1 MAALKQRAVTGIPSR
16 SSEEVEQHARWYMQH
31 TRRVALKK
39 QALDEWRQRKRR
51 AEAQGRMEVLSGV
64 EGSDKE
70 GGLDGT
76 VTGTAT
82 AEERENL

>member
-70 GGLDGT
+70 GGLDG
-76 VTGTAT
+76 GA
-82 AEERENL
+82 AGSGGCGGRDSG